1 MTGRCPSK
9 TPKTAADRR
18 PASTRR
24 GDGRAAGR
32 RGVAGSVA
40 AQRRRTLAPPAGI
53 APLAGYTVA
62 VASDRR
68 RHPLAALLVAAG
80 ARTLAWQSVRAFSA
94 ADDPAGREGT
104 APPPSPPIPEPPGA

>member
-68 RHPLAALLVAAG
+68 RHPLAPLLEAAG
-80 ARTLAWQSVRAFSA
+80 ARTVGGPAGRRFFP
-94 ADDPAGREGT
+94 ADDPAGREGP
-104 APPPSPPIPEPPGA
+104 APPPSA